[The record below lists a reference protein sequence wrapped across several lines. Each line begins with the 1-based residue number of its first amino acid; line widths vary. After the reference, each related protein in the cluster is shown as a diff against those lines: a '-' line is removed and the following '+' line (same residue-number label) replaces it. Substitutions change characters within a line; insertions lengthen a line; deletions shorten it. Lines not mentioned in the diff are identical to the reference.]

1 MLNFQDIRCYGVF
14 CSTPNSGEKD
24 KRFFRLLSERT
35 MGSYLE
41 LKNFD
46 SIFDFMMAI
55 CYREHGEDALF
66 VSMVLKLLKL
76 CNT

>member
-1 MLNFQDIRCYGVF
+1 MFFQ
-14 CSTPNSGEKD
+14 S
-24 KRFFRLLSERT
+24 LSKT
-35 MGSYLE
+35 GKGSFLE

-66 VSMVLKLLKL
+66 VSESS
-76 CNT
+76 

>member
-1 MLNFQDIRCYGVF
+1 MYCKTEYSGRADKKFFQ
-14 CSTPNSGEKD
+14 T
-24 KRFFRLLSERT
+24 LSERGK
-35 MGSYLE
+35 GSFLE

-66 VSMVLKLLKL
+66 VSPVSRYFLVSSEYFVNL
-76 CNT
+76 

>member
-1 MLNFQDIRCYGVF
+1 MYCN
-14 CSTPNSGEKD
+14 TPRSAARD
-24 KRFFRLLSERT
+24 KKFFKTLSD
-35 MGSYLE
+35 MGQGSFLE

-66 VSMVLKLLKL
+66 VSFIAYRI
-76 CNT
+76 NP